1 MIRMLYISDAVD
13 DLSEDSINTILES
26 AKKNNPSRGITGLLV
41 YGGGVFAQVLEGPER
56 DVLKKY
62 VEIMTD
68 TRHRNCRIVY
78 ITTTTERIFK
88 DISMAALQ
96 AIPLEL
102 AHIAELRA
110 HRRETIPADSFTDL
124 MNVFFSRL
132 QAVP

>member
-1 MIRMLYISDAVD
+1 MIRLLYTSDAAEDLTDDSVD
-13 DLSEDSINTILES
+13 AILKS
-26 AKKNNPSRGITGLLV
+26 SKKNNPSLGITGVLV

-78 ITTTTERIFK
+78 ITTTAERIFK

-96 AIPLEL
+96 AIPLDL

-110 HRRETIPADSFTDL
+110 HRRETIPADSFINL

>member
-1 MIRMLYISDAVD
+1 MIRLLYTSDAAEDLTDDSVD
-13 DLSEDSINTILES
+13 AILKS
-26 AKKNNPSRGITGLLV
+26 SKKNNPSLGITGVLV

-96 AIPLEL
+96 AIPLDL

-110 HRRETIPADSFTDL
+110 HRRETIPADSFINL

>member
-1 MIRMLYISDAVD
+1 MIRLLYTSDAAEDLTDDSVD
-13 DLSEDSINTILES
+13 AILKS
-26 AKKNNPSRGITGLLV
+26 SKKNNPSLGITGVLV

-68 TRHRNCRIVY
+68 TRHRNCRIIY
-78 ITTTTERIFK
+78 ITTTAERIFK

-96 AIPLEL
+96 AIPLDL

-110 HRRETIPADSFTDL
+110 NRRETIPADSFINL

-132 QAVP
+132 RAVP